1 MKNINHLNW
10 TFGNPAKLKIC
21 LFFLRKLS
29 VVVLNTSNSD
39 SIFYYLL
46 IITIKFNTLINY
58 FSLDLHMMHL
68 NMLNDV
74 HVLKNHFL
82 TLINKS
88 LNIIFINT
96 ILASLFY
103 YSKFSLNNLFCLVFK
118 SSISYNNYSQYAT

>member
-74 HVLKNHFL
+74 HVLRNHFL
-82 TLINKS
+82 ILVNKS
-88 LNIIFINT
+88 IDIIFFNT

-103 YSKFSLNNLFCLVFK
+103 YSKFSLNNLFYLVFK
-118 SSISYNNYSQYAT
+118 SSISCNNYSQYAT

>member
-103 YSKFSLNNLFCLVFK
+103 YSKFSLNNLFYLVFK
-118 SSISYNNYSQYAT
+118 SSISCNNYSQYAT